1 MYYTFYWWKN
11 VENKSNGAVVCKIG
25 ITWLRFWQRFSIWFM
40 GKLINGFFICIYTY
54 INIDRPNIDS
64 ATKNYF
70 IPWMNILFFLIS
82 RWTRLTSR
90 VILTIS
96 YTMQIQ
102 RTTFIACIDQCAVHP
117 FPFWMQ
123 NVCFGGILYL
133 SLWINVS
140 CFLHP
145 CKKTYSD

>member
-1 MYYTFYWWKN
+1 MYNTFYWWKN
-11 VENKSNGAVVCKIG
+11 VENESNGAVVCKIG
-25 ITWLRFWQRFSIWFM
+25 ITWLRFWQGFSIWFM
-40 GKLINGFFICIYTY
+40 GKLINGIFICIYTY
-54 INIDRPNIDS
+54 IQIFWFQDE
-64 ATKNYF
+64 T
-70 IPWMNILFFLIS
+70 
-82 RWTRLTSR
+82 LTST
-90 VILTIS
+90 VISTIS

-102 RTTFIACIDQCAVHP
+102 RTTFTACIDQCAVHP